1 MDSLMTNDMTYS
13 EISYIK
19 SDINSFITRLEKYS
33 ENYNIQLD
41 QADKSF
47 FIVISKHIIF
57 WKYMYRNNKIG
68 RFYKVLISDGYNYK
82 IGRAHV

>member
-19 SDINSFITRLEKYS
+19 SDINSFITRLKKYS
-33 ENYNIQLD
+33 DNYNIQLD

-47 FIVISKHIIF
+47 FTIICIETIKLAVF
-57 WKYMYRNNKIG
+57 IKC
-68 RFYKVLISDGYNYK
+68 
-82 IGRAHV
+82 